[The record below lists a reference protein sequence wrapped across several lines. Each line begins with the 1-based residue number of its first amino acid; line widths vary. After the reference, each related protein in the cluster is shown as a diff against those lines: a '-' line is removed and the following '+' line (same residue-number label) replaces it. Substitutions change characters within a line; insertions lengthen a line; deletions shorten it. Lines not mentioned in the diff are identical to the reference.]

1 MDSRLLRREHLHL
14 KSDLGNIQHELAA
27 SVADTEDA
35 VGSINVSMEQL
46 AELTSTS
53 VDITGEA
60 VSLASRVQDSQAT
73 SQSLYEVTEGI
84 DRLIRK
90 IASVA
95 EQTKLVA
102 LNASIEAA
110 RAGEAGRG
118 FSVVADEVK
127 ELSQEI
133 KEATTEIT
141 SAIKTIDQKSSALH
155 GELNGSLEACN
166 AIVSSMQ
173 SFQQSME
180 TCRDLGSNSIQ
191 ALGTSNDRIFMSL
204 AKLDHVL
211 WKVNTYLS
219 IIEGEAGFDFVDHRA
234 CRLGNWY
241 YNGHGRERFSH
252 TPAFREMEQPHAQV
266 HEGTR
271 RVLDEILR
279 GSSQENVAA
288 LQAALDEMESG
299 SEGVFRV
306 LDTMLEQATQGR

>member
-1 MDSRLLRREHLHL
+1 MDSQLLRTEHLHL
-14 KSDLGNIQHELAA
+14 KSDLGNVQQELTGSVSDTDNAVAA
-27 SVADTEDA
+27 IN
-35 VGSINVSMEQL
+35 GSIEQL
-46 AELTSTS
+46 SELTSVS
-53 VDITGEA
+53 VDITGDA
-60 VSLASRVQDSQAT
+60 VKLASRVQDSQGT

-166 AIVSSMQ
+166 AIVTSLQ
-173 SFQQSME
+173 AFQQSME
-180 TCRDLGSNSIQ
+180 SCHDLGRRSIQ
-191 ALGTSNDRIFMSL
+191 VLGSSNDRIFVSL
-204 AKLDHVL
+204 AKIDHVL

-219 IIEGEAGFDFVDHRA
+219 VIEGEAVFDFVDHRS

-241 YNGHGRERFSH
+241 YTGAGRERFSH
-252 TPAFREMEQPHAQV
+252 TPAFRDMEQPHAQV

-279 GSSQENVAA
+279 SSSPENVEA
-288 LQAALDEMESG
+288 LQAALDEMQAG

-306 LDTMLEQATQGR
+306 LDAMLEQSAQGR